1 MPKIPTFEAR
11 GSIEQLSGTTSNI
24 QLSLNNT
31 LANALAPVTKAVVNH
46 KIKENDL
53 QNRTEALKLE
63 NDFINDMQ
71 SVYEEANILSNKEQA
86 QNIVKTKS
94 NALIE
99 KYGSLATNNS
109 TKTLFN
115 NYALSEVQKGSFRT
129 NSAISRNILVE
140 LDNNVNLKK
149 ERLLTTAFLADGAFD
164 YGVLTTDL
172 QKLYTDNYSTRISNA
187 ELTKLVEGIPGEIK
201 TYEATNDITN
211 NPRGALVNL
220 LDESKYEGLTLKNRQ
235 SLIRDAKNVLLPQI
249 NNDWENYVAAAALGK
264 EPIPFDMDFA
274 KKVLP
279 AETVIQMESQL
290 ETIDDT
296 IGKVKILNSIPS
308 KDLKTT
314 VEQYELEID
323 AKVSAGV
330 IDFIV
335 GEKKKEYYNTII
347 KNRQDLL
354 STDPVT
360 FISQTDDDIKFALE
374 TIEST
379 EDDTQRNILESE
391 LATSLIQKQT
401 DLGVPKY
408 EQKIMTSDQSKSF
421 VYKYK
426 NGDQNLRV
434 AMLQGLELQ
443 FGDLNN
449 KAFQQLL
456 NDGLPETA
464 IFSSYFQNPQIT
476 EALLGIDSEDKRKEL
491 KVFAKDN
498 GVKFDKLRKDIRGS
512 KAIRLFED
520 IVATNTGAN
529 NADTLDQMNGIVEM
543 LTYYTLS
550 EMFTNSDTSEVK
562 ARKKAI
568 SLIKDNFQIE
578 GTYYIPKIWDGKKLL
593 DSHIDT
599 VIEKTEII
607 KDHYLDQW
615 GAVAFGSM
623 KDDTLTVD
631 IQSEFNI
638 NVKENGEW
646 RNTSDGEGLIFGII
660 LPDGEFAPVKNANG
674 DFLEFNFNN
683 DSYILPGTD
692 IKMNMTLNDF
702 IPEESNSA
710 ALPSN
715 TLQFDENSQP
725 QFASLKNESQLIGL
739 NDTTGNLN
747 FVTKIWSKY
756 YQTSRSKLKEL
767 NAMAKLTL
775 PYTVPKDALNS
786 INKAA
791 NIFEGQMVTDGR
803 LSKEIIVDYLSKIG
817 QIETEYK
824 YKKQKGNY
832 IEKTK
837 FLARSYWQVE
847 PRSAES
853 LIKENLKTDNPLFG
867 NKFETTFKKSYPKG
881 NSVLEHLSTLSQKEL
896 AKTLENDSDLAA
908 TMAAADLITKLIN
921 AKSIDI

>member
-11 GSIEQLSGTTSNI
+11 GSIEQLAGTTSNI

-201 TYEATNDITN
+201 AYEATNDITN
-211 NPRGALVNL
+211 DPRGALVNL

-249 NNDWENYVAAAALGK
+249 DNDWKNYVAAAALGK

-323 AKVSAGV
+323 AKVSAGA

-379 EDDTQRNILESE
+379 EDDTQRNILESQ

-408 EQKIMTSDQSKSF
+408 EQKVMTSDQSKSF
-421 VYKYK
+421 VYNYK
-426 NGDQNLRV
+426 NGDQNTRV

-464 IFSSYFQNPQIT
+464 ILSSYFQNPQLT
-476 EALLGIDSEDKRKEL
+476 EAFLSFDSEDKRKEL
-491 KVFAKDN
+491 KEWGDQN
-498 GVKFDKLRKDIRGS
+498 GVKFKKLQKDIRTS

-529 NADTLDQMNGIVEM
+529 SADTVEQMNSITEV
-543 LTYYTLS
+543 LTYYTLN

-562 ARKKAI
+562 ARKQAI
-568 SLIKDNFQIE
+568 AIIKDNFQIE

-623 KDDTLTVD
+623 KDDTLTTD
-631 IQSEFNI
+631 IENDFKINI
-638 NVKENGEW
+638 KENGEW

-660 LPDGEFAPVKNANG
+660 LPPNGDFAPVKNANG
-674 DFLEFNFNN
+674 DFLEFNFND

-710 ALPSN
+710 ALPKENKILLASADKNFKTSMKKSESSGNYMVVNSEGYMGAYQFGNARLTDYKDATGKDFTKQEFLASQELQDEVFDWHTNDIVTYVNSKGLDQYIGTEINGVLVTLNGLVAVAHLGGKNGMSKFLKTNGKYNPADSN
-715 TLQFDENSQP
+715 GTTLTNY
-725 QFASLKNESQLIGL
+725 L
-739 NDTTGNLN
+739 NK
-747 FVTKIWSKY
+747 F
-756 YQTSRSKLKEL
+756 
-767 NAMAKLTL
+767 KLT
-775 PYTVPKDALNS
+775 
-786 INKAA
+786 
-791 NIFEGQMVTDGR
+791 E
-803 LSKEIIVDYLSKIG
+803 
-817 QIETEYK
+817 
-824 YKKQKGNY
+824 
-832 IEKTK
+832 
-837 FLARSYWQVE
+837 
-847 PRSAES
+847 
-853 LIKENLKTDNPLFG
+853 
-867 NKFETTFKKSYPKG
+867 
-881 NSVLEHLSTLSQKEL
+881 
-896 AKTLENDSDLAA
+896 
-908 TMAAADLITKLIN
+908 
-921 AKSIDI
+921 

>member
-1 MPKIPTFEAR
+1 M
-11 GSIEQLSGTTSNI
+11 
-24 QLSLNNT
+24 
-31 LANALAPVTKAVVNH
+31 
-46 KIKENDL
+46 
-53 QNRTEALKLE
+53 
-63 NDFINDMQ
+63 
-71 SVYEEANILSNKEQA
+71 
-86 QNIVKTKS
+86 
-94 NALIE
+94 LI
-99 KYGSLATNNS
+99 
-109 TKTLFN
+109 
-115 NYALSEVQKGSFRT
+115 SEVQKGSFRT

-187 ELTKLVEGIPGEIK
+187 ELTKLIEGIPGEIK
-201 TYEATNDITN
+201 AYEATNDITN
-211 NPRGALVNL
+211 DPRGALVNL

-249 NNDWENYVAAAALGK
+249 DNDWENYVAAAALGK

-323 AKVSAGV
+323 AKVSAGA

-379 EDDTQRNILESE
+379 EDDTQRNILESQ

-408 EQKIMTSDQSKSF
+408 EQKVMTSDQSKSF
-421 VYKYK
+421 VYNYK
-426 NGDQNLRV
+426 NGDQNTRV
-434 AMLQGLELQ
+434 AMLQGLELK

-464 IFSSYFQNPQIT
+464 ILSSYFQNPELT
-476 EALLGIDSEDKRKEL
+476 EAFLSFDSEEKRKEL
-491 KVFAKDN
+491 KEWGDQN
-498 GVKFDKLRKDIRGS
+498 GVKFKKLQTDIRTS

-529 NADTLDQMNGIVEM
+529 SADTVEQMNSITEV
-543 LTYYTLS
+543 LTYYTLN

-562 ARKKAI
+562 ARKQAI
-568 SLIKDNFQIE
+568 AIIKDNFQIE

-623 KDDTLTVD
+623 KDETLELD

-638 NVKENGEW
+638 NIKEDGEW
-646 RNTSDGEGLIFGII
+646 RNTSDGEGLIFGVI
-660 LPDGEFAPVKNANG
+660 LADGEFAPVKNANG
-674 DFLEFNFNN
+674 DFLEFNFND

-710 ALPSN
+710 ALPKENKILLASADKNFKTSMKKSESSGNYMVVNSEGYMGAYQFGNARLTDYKDATGKDFTKQEFLASQELQDEVFDWHTNDIVTYVNSKGLDQYIGTEINGVLVTLNGLVAVAHLGGKNGMSKFLKTNGKYNPADSN
-715 TLQFDENSQP
+715 GTTLTNY
-725 QFASLKNESQLIGL
+725 L
-739 NDTTGNLN
+739 NK
-747 FVTKIWSKY
+747 F
-756 YQTSRSKLKEL
+756 
-767 NAMAKLTL
+767 KLT
-775 PYTVPKDALNS
+775 
-786 INKAA
+786 
-791 NIFEGQMVTDGR
+791 E
-803 LSKEIIVDYLSKIG
+803 
-817 QIETEYK
+817 
-824 YKKQKGNY
+824 
-832 IEKTK
+832 
-837 FLARSYWQVE
+837 
-847 PRSAES
+847 
-853 LIKENLKTDNPLFG
+853 
-867 NKFETTFKKSYPKG
+867 
-881 NSVLEHLSTLSQKEL
+881 
-896 AKTLENDSDLAA
+896 
-908 TMAAADLITKLIN
+908 
-921 AKSIDI
+921 